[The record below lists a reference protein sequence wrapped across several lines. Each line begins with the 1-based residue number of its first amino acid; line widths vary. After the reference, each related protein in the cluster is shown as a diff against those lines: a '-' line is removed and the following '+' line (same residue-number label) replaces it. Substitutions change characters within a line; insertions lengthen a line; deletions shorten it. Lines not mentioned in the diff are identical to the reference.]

1 MKKDMSKSVVK
12 RKKQLTMT
20 HRSATMTWVM
30 CLWYYSMAL
39 KLKLFDLM
47 YNFPN
52 KKKDPL
58 NGFH

>member
-1 MKKDMSKSVVK
+1 
-12 RKKQLTMT
+12 MT

-39 KLKLFDLM
+39 NLKLFDLM

-52 KKKDPL
+52 KKKRSPKRL
-58 NGFH
+58 SLASNIHKYV